1 MSGDP
6 SQFNLLDYFLGEER
20 LRQIGNR
27 TAFEFRG
34 SRIAYSE
41 LRDEVDHW
49 TRRITSCGVNEGGRV
64 ALLLYDSPEFIACVL
79 AAASVGAVS
88 VPINAFLSVH
98 DVAFIISDSGAK
110 VVIVESELED
120 KVSLNDAAPNRPTIL
135 KVDTRTRTCF
145 EPGDGEID
153 ASHSRVARAVTTRES
168 PAFLLYTSGST
179 GTPKGVLHNHGSIPF
194 TVESYA
200 ANVLRLTPEDRVFS
214 SSRMFFAYGLGNSLS
229 FPLAAGATVILE
241 PERMSAE
248 RLARFI
254 EDREVTVFFGVPAVY
269 QSLLEYRWSGGRV
282 DFASVRLCVS
292 AGEALPAKICEDW
305 QREFGLTI
313 LDGIGSTEMLH
324 IFISNREGN
333 SRAGSSG
340 TVVEGYEARLV
351 DDNGDEV
358 GANELGNLW
367 VRGGSATTGYWNRDD
382 LTQQTIKD
390 GWVRTGDI
398 YRRDEVGFYYH
409 IGRSDDC
416 FKSRGM
422 WVSPI
427 EVESVLISHES
438 VSEAAVVSSIDEN
451 GLATALAY
459 VVIRQGEPSAALGDD
474 ICKFAG
480 SRLPKYKVPTK
491 IEFINEMPRTSTGK
505 IQRYKLRAEGPRSRS
520 GGSDD

>member
-1 MSGDP
+1 MPADAA
-6 SQFNLLDYFLGEER
+6 QFNLPDYFVCEER
-20 LRQIGNR
+20 LNQTGHR
-27 TAFEFRG
+27 TAIEFRD
-34 SRIAYSE
+34 SQLTYRE
-41 LRDEVDHW
+41 LRHAIGG
-49 TRRITSCGVNEGGRV
+49 RAQHLLNCGINEGDRV
-64 ALLLYDSPEFIACVL
+64 GLMLYDSPEFLSGFL
-79 AAASVGAVS
+79 ATASVGAIS
-88 VPINAFLSVH
+88 VPINTFLPAN
-98 DVAFIISDSGAK
+98 DVAFILSDSGARLL
-110 VVIVESELED
+110 IVESELEE
-120 KVSLNDAAPNRPTIL
+120 KLTSSGGFENECSIL
-135 KVDTRTRTCF
+135 KVDTRTRSCI
-145 EPGDGEID
+145 GLSDVGMS
-153 ASHSRVARAVTTRES
+153 AQSHAETTRET

-179 GTPKGVLHNHGSIPF
+179 GTPKGVLHLHGSIPF
-194 TVESYA
+194 TVENYA
-200 ANVLRLTPEDRVFS
+200 ANVLHLTSEDRVFS

-241 PERMSAE
+241 PERMGAE

-282 DFASVRLCVS
+282 DFSGVRLCVS
-292 AGEALPAKICEDW
+292 AGEALPAKICEDF

-367 VRGGSATTGYWNRDD
+367 VRGGSATTGYRNRDD

-398 YRRDEVGFYYH
+398 YRRDEDGFYYH

-459 VVIRQGEPSAALGDD
+459 VVIRQGEPSVALGDD

-480 SRLPKYKVPTK
+480 SRLPKYKVPTR

-520 GGSDD
+520 GGSDE

>member
-1 MSGDP
+1 
-6 SQFNLLDYFLGEER
+6 
-20 LRQIGNR
+20 
-27 TAFEFRG
+27 
-34 SRIAYSE
+34 
-41 LRDEVDHW
+41 
-49 TRRITSCGVNEGGRV
+49 
-64 ALLLYDSPEFIACVL
+64 
-79 AAASVGAVS
+79 
-88 VPINAFLSVH
+88 
-98 DVAFIISDSGAK
+98 
-110 VVIVESELED
+110 
-120 KVSLNDAAPNRPTIL
+120 
-135 KVDTRTRTCF
+135 
-145 EPGDGEID
+145 
-153 ASHSRVARAVTTRES
+153 
-168 PAFLLYTSGST
+168 
-179 GTPKGVLHNHGSIPF
+179 
-194 TVESYA
+194 
-200 ANVLRLTPEDRVFS
+200 
-214 SSRMFFAYGLGNSLS
+214 
-229 FPLAAGATVILE
+229 
-241 PERMSAE
+241 
-248 RLARFI
+248 
-254 EDREVTVFFGVPAVY
+254 
-269 QSLLEYRWSGGRV
+269 
-282 DFASVRLCVS
+282 VS

-351 DDNGDEV
+351 DDNGAEV

-398 YRRDEVGFYYH
+398 YRRDGDGFYYH

-459 VVIRQGEPSAALGDD
+459 VVIRQGEPSVALGDD

-480 SRLPKYKVPTK
+480 SRLPKYKVPSR
-491 IEFINEMPRTSTGK
+491 IEFINQMPRTSTGK
-505 IQRYKLRAEGPRSRS
+505 IQRYKLRAEGPRSKS

>member
-1 MSGDP
+1 MPFDS
-6 SQFNLLDYFLGEER
+6 SQFNLIDYFFEPEHVH
-20 LRQIGNR
+20 QIGNR
-27 TAFEFRG
+27 TAIE
-34 SRIAYSE
+34 SR
-41 LRDEVDHW
+41 DK
-49 TRRITSCGVNEGGRV
+49 RITYGELLDDVEHWARLMGRCGVNEGGRV
-64 ALLLYDSPEFIACVL
+64 ALLLYDSPEFIACFL
-79 AAASVGAVS
+79 AAASIGAVS
-88 VPINAFLSVH
+88 VPINTFLSVH

-110 VVIVESELED
+110 VVIVETELEG
-120 KVSLNDAAPNRPTIL
+120 KVILNDDADNRPTIL
-135 KVDTRTRTCF
+135 KVDTRTRTF
-145 EPGDGEID
+145 EPGDGELD
-153 ASHSRVARAVTTRES
+153 ANHSRVVRASTTRES

-179 GTPKGVLHNHGSIPF
+179 GTPKGVLHVHGSIPF

-200 ANVLRLTPEDRVFS
+200 ANVLHLTREDRVFS

-254 EDREVTVFFGVPAVY
+254 EDRKITVFFGVPAIY
-269 QSLLEYRWSGGRV
+269 QALLEYRWSGGRV
-282 DFASVRLCVS
+282 DFSGVRLSVS

-351 DDNGDEV
+351 DDNDAEV
-358 GANELGNLW
+358 PANELGNLW
-367 VRGGSATTGYWNRDD
+367 VRGGSATIGYWNRDD
-382 LTQQTIKD
+382 LTQQTIRD

-398 YRRDEVGFYYH
+398 YRRDEDGFYYH

-438 VSEAAVVSSIDEN
+438 VSEAAVVSTIDQD

-480 SRLPKYKVPTK
+480 SRLPKHKVPSR
-491 IEFINEMPRTSTGK
+491 IEFIKEMPRTSTGK
-505 IQRYKLRAEGPRSRS
+505 IQRYKLRADGPRSRS
-520 GGSDD
+520 GGSND